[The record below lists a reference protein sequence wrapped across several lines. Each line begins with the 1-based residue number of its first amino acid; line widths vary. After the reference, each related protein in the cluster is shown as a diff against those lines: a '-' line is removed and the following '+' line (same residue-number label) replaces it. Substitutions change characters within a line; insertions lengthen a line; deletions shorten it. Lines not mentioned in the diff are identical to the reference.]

1 MPQVGLDRPSTRSC
15 TDNYRQS
22 EFRVIQ
28 VSFIAEQLAVRVLL
42 LFVMFATSSISILNP
57 VQFLP

>member
-1 MPQVGLDRPSTRSC
+1 MLQVGLDRLKASSC
-15 TDNYRQS
+15 TSNYRQT

-42 LFVMFATSSISILNP
+42 LFVIFVTFSISILNP
-57 VQFLP
+57 VQFLS